1 MIRFLSR
8 RVLHAFVI
16 LLLISVLSFVF
27 FQFAPGSYTDAM
39 RLDARVSAETESAWR
54 TMYGLDQSVLTKYFR
69 WMRSVLR
76 GDFGF
81 SFAYGIPVS
90 SLLWPRIRNT
100 LLLTSVALLVS
111 WSAALG
117 IGALTVVRR
126 SRAVESVIRSSM
138 ALLLS
143 IPDLLIAL
151 LLLLFALRTGLFPVG
166 GMASLGTA
174 HTVIAHTKDVALH
187 LVLPALALAL
197 LSLPLLVRHVQAAVR
212 ESMCA
217 PFVQAARAHGIPAG
231 RLWLA
236 YILPAAANPLI
247 SLFGYSVGGLLSS
260 SLLVE
265 VIMGWPGLGPLLLE
279 SIFSRDVHVVI
290 GTTVL
295 SALFLIAGN
304 LVADLLLYAVDPRIR
319 WEQ

>member
-1 MIRFLSR
+1 M
-8 RVLHAFVI
+8 
-16 LLLISVLSFVF
+16 
-27 FQFAPGSYTDAM
+27 
-39 RLDARVSAETESAWR
+39 
-54 TMYGLDQSVLTKYFR
+54 
-69 WMRSVLR
+69 
-76 GDFGF
+76 
-81 SFAYGIPVS
+81 
-90 SLLWPRIRNT
+90 
-100 LLLTSVALLVS
+100 
-111 WSAALG
+111 
-117 IGALTVVRR
+117 RR